1 MTNPLRFRLPRGAR
15 PHAVLAATALSVSSA
30 AGCTST
36 SGADEADLYVDPM
49 PEGRDTATIEA
60 SGSESDPDAGIDLG
74 DIPLTVEKV
83 TSSRVELS
91 WKIEGATEI
100 RLFVGPEPKG
110 DRDTLPVE
118 HEIARLDG
126 AARSHVLEGIA
137 ASTDLFVRVVAAT
150 PQGEQWGVAH
160 ARTEGGPR
168 QDLDTP
174 LRSVHALAPHVLQ
187 LVLETRETQ
196 FDGGALQG
204 ARGAAWQGGTWRIT
218 RADGSELPV
227 ERVHRRSLP
236 VGQPSYPVGFE
247 QWGTDKVVDVDDH
260 VFLVLSEPIGSR
272 DLLRIEHEGDV
283 DTQLDVL
290 VPFSDRYLES
300 PTIKVNQVG
309 YNPRASKR
317 YAYLHADL
325 GDGGPL
331 DPRALGSEALVLADA
346 RNPLRPRRTV
356 LEGASIR
363 PRSDADA
370 EAGGP
375 VQEIDLSA
383 LPPAEGVRYR
393 VHVPGV
399 GVSYPTAVSEE
410 AALKAFY
417 VVARGMYLN
426 RWCGDLDERFTDW
439 SRGPDHCS
447 AYFVEGRKY
456 TDEMF
461 PESTPKTNE
470 RAILGGHH
478 DAGDFDI
485 RPFHVVVAQYLMRA
499 FETNRAALGDGQL
512 HIPESGNDIPD
523 LLDEALWSVKGW
535 EDLQNEDGS
544 VRAGVESSHHPR
556 GYYYADQD
564 ELSYWTFDPEPW
576 HTAYVA
582 ALFAQ
587 ASHLVAPYDAERAA
601 ELLERAKRAYAWA
614 KTSGAPA
621 EFLLYATSEL
631 ARATSESSYLQAFED
646 LWAELGG
653 DRVGDRMKTWAH
665 IYPGSFRGNAPV
677 LADYVTGYMEASGA
691 DKGIVGSMREG
702 LAEKAGATARRFLE
716 SEHAMRNARPGDSR
730 PDWGNS
736 VTTGRHADP
745 IFQALTAAS
754 PSQQEA
760 QDYFDA
766 LSIAADY
773 VLGGNPGGMVYVTG
787 LGSVSPQEPL
797 HTDSL
802 AFIKDKGM
810 PPMPGIPVYGPVDA
824 FPGPSWYAPLKAA
837 FHPPFD
843 EQPMGLHH
851 VDARTAVNMSEFT
864 IWESQAPL
872 AALFATLAPKTTPPD
887 SWAAGGAEHRTGLPR
902 HRAD

>member
-1 MTNPLRFRLPRGAR
+1 MTNPPWFRLSL
-15 PHAVLAATALSVSSA
+15 VSTLTAAGLSLPSL
-30 AGCTST
+30 AGCT
-36 SGADEADLYVDPM
+36 V
-49 PEGRDTATIEA
+49 A
-60 SGSESDPDAGIDLG
+60 SGSDEAEISVDPVPAGRHTASESAETVASDPDAGIDFG
-74 DIPLTVEKV
+74 DVPVKVEET

-91 WKIEGATEI
+91 WDVEGASEI
-100 RLFVGPEPKG
+100 RVLVGPEPKG
-110 DRDTLPVE
+110 NEDTMPVE
-118 HEIARLDG
+118 TEVARLDG
-126 AARSHVLEGIA
+126 SAKGHTIDGIA
-137 ASTDLFVRVVAAT
+137 AGTDVFVRVVATTA
-150 PQGEQWGVAH
+150 QGQQWGVAH
-160 ARTEGGPR
+160 ARTTGGPR
-168 QDLDTP
+168 KKLDTP
-174 LRSVHALAPHVLQ
+174 LRSVHALAPDVLM

-196 FDGGALQG
+196 FEGGALAG
-204 ARGAAWQGGTWRIT
+204 ARGAQWQGGKWSVS
-218 RADGSELPV
+218 RADGSEITV
-227 ERVHRRSLP
+227 AQVHRRSLP
-236 VGQPSYPVGFE
+236 VGQPGYPVGYE
-247 QWGTDKVVDVDDH
+247 KWGTDKIVDVDDH
-260 VFLVLSEPIGSR
+260 VFLELSEPIGAHE
-272 DLLRIEHEGDV
+272 LLTVKHEGEA
-283 DTQLDVL
+283 DTDLETL

-300 PTIKVNQVG
+300 PAIKVNQVG

-317 YAYLHADL
+317 YAYLQADL

-331 DPRALGSEALVLADA
+331 DPERLGVEANVLADA
-346 RNPLRPRRTV
+346 RNALRPKRTV
-356 LEGASIR
+356 LEKL
-363 PRSDADA
+363 PVQERSGDDV
-370 EAGGP
+370 ESGGP
-375 VQEIDLSA
+375 VREIDLSTVPA
-383 LPPAEGVRYR
+383 AEGARYR
-393 VHVPGV
+393 VRVPGV
-399 GVSYPTAVSEE
+399 GVSFPTAVSEE

-447 AYFVEGRKY
+447 AFFVEGRKY

-461 PESTPKTNE
+461 PESTPKKDE
-470 RAILGGHH
+470 RAVLGGHH

-499 FETNRAALGDGQL
+499 FETNRDALSDGQL

-587 ASHLVAPYDAERAA
+587 ASHLVAPYDSERASD
-601 ELLERAKRAYAWA
+601 LTDRSKRAYEWA

-621 EFLLYATSEL
+621 EFLLYAASEL
-631 ARATSESSYLQAFED
+631 SRATSEASYLEDFEH

-653 DRVGDRMKTWAH
+653 DRIGDRMKTWAH
-665 IYPGSFRGNAPV
+665 IYPGSFQGNAPV
-677 LADYVTGYMEASGA
+677 LADYMMGYLEASGA
-691 DKGIVGSMREG
+691 DKGLVGAVETG
-702 LAEKAGATARRFLE
+702 LAEKASGTAQRFLE
-716 SEHAMRNARPGDSR
+716 SEHAMRNGRPGDSR

-736 VTTGRHADP
+736 VTTARHTDSL
-745 IFQALTAAS
+745 FQALTATS
-754 PSQQEA
+754 PSKEEA

-766 LSIAADY
+766 LSLAADY
-773 VLGGNPGGMVYVTG
+773 ALGGNPGGMAYVTG

-810 PPMPGIPVYGPVDA
+810 PPMPGIPVYGPVDN
-824 FPGPSWYAPLKAA
+824 FPGPTWYAPLEAA
-837 FHPPFD
+837 FHPAFD
-843 EQPMGLHH
+843 DQPMGLHH

-872 AALFATLAPKTTPPD
+872 AALLATLAPKMAPPD
-887 SWAAGGAEHRTGLPR
+887 SWAAGQEEHRSGLPR
-902 HRAD
+902 HRTD